1 MVRIGTCV
9 RDVVGGEQ
17 LGLGLVLG
25 PEPARLEP
33 EPGLELALAP
43 AQRRLGVLAFPL
55 KKMGSY
61 VPNRDGLGP

>member
-1 MVRIGTCV
+1 M
-9 RDVVGGEQ
+9 RDVIGGEQ
-17 LGLGLVLG
+17 LALGLGPEPE